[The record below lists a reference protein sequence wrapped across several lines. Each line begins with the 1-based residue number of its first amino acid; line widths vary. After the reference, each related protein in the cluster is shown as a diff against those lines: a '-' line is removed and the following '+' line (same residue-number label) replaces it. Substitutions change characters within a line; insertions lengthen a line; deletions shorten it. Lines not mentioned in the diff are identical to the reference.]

1 MNTNSRSRSRLPSYV
16 FDLPVQELR
25 RGYRSDVYFWRAKVA
40 LEKKGLHPAV
50 TMQVFQKKEAVL
62 CGIDEALAILRLAAG
77 RYRNAEKA
85 FGLFDQLIELKQR
98 IRRSFL
104 EDSQQYVDCIQR
116 RTEIT
121 RQLDDLWES
130 GYDSLSVEAL
140 HDGDQ
145 VTPWE
150 SVMHIRGD
158 YSLFA
163 HLETLYLGAL
173 ARRTR
178 IATNVSRVVHAAAG
192 KPVLYFPAR
201 FDHWAVQGG
210 DGYAAHIGGA
220 SGVSTDAQG
229 EWWGVSGAGTV
240 PHALIA
246 AMKGSTVDAT
256 RLFYEA
262 YPDVN
267 LIALVDFENDVVKTS
282 LECARAMGERLWGVR
297 VDTSETMVDRSM
309 IPEMGMFRPNGVS
322 PRLIEKLRTELDK
335 NGFQHVKVV
344 VSGGFTAERIR
355 AFEQQGVPADVYG
368 VGTALIQG
376 QWDFTA
382 DVVETE
388 GIPCAKT
395 GRRFQA
401 NPRFCRVTDEDF
413 RS

>member
-1 MNTNSRSRSRLPSYV
+1 
-16 FDLPVQELR
+16 
-25 RGYRSDVYFWRAKVA
+25 
-40 LEKKGLHPAV
+40 
-50 TMQVFQKKEAVL
+50 
-62 CGIDEALAILRLAAG
+62 
-77 RYRNAEKA
+77 
-85 FGLFDQLIELKQR
+85 
-98 IRRSFL
+98 
-104 EDSQQYVDCIQR
+104 
-116 RTEIT
+116 
-121 RQLDDLWES
+121 
-130 GYDSLSVEAL
+130 
-140 HDGDQ
+140 
-145 VTPWE
+145 
-150 SVMHIRGD
+150 
-158 YSLFA
+158 
-163 HLETLYLGAL
+163 
-173 ARRTR
+173 
-178 IATNVSRVVHAAAG
+178 
-192 KPVLYFPAR
+192 
-201 FDHWAVQGG
+201 
-210 DGYAAHIGGA
+210 
-220 SGVSTDAQG
+220 
-229 EWWGVSGAGTV
+229 
-240 PHALIA
+240 
-246 AMKGSTVDAT
+246 MKGSTVDAT

-401 NPRFCRVTDEDF
+401 NPRFCRVTEEDF